1 MTDQTASAPANR
13 ASGLASVEGRPSAGA
28 LLADQMSEAGEKRAK
43 RRDIRPL
50 ARLIPFAL
58 RHKGHA
64 LMAVFWLLLST
75 AASLGLT
82 ALARG
87 AIDHGF
93 EAGGANLNIWFLLLG
108 ANALFLGLATAARYY
123 FVTRTGE
130 RVIADVRKGL
140 FGRILT
146 LDPSFYA
153 HMRTGEVLSRL
164 TTDIALV
171 ETLMTT
177 SISYALRNFLTLI
190 GGVALLFFVS
200 PKLTGFVLLIV
211 PFLLGPIFIF
221 GRKVRKLT
229 VTSQDRFA
237 NAVGFAGESVDAIE
251 TVQAF
256 GRERSAI
263 DRFGAAV
270 EDAFSAS
277 LTRMQA
283 RAWMTALIIVVM
295 FGGVTLVLWLGA
307 QDVVKGAMTPGAL
320 LQFVLLSVFAAGAV
334 GALGESWGDVQKA
347 AGAMERIEE
356 LMRAVPDIAPPAQ
369 PSALPQPPRGELS
382 MSAVGFSY
390 PGRPDLPALKGF
402 SLTVRPGETVAL
414 VGPSGAGKSTVFR
427 LLLRFYDPQTGMVS
441 VDGVDVRQADPVAV
455 RDRFAWV
462 SQETPLFSGSAL
474 ENIRFGRED
483 TTLEEARVVAEK
495 AQALGF
501 IDALPEGFDTPLG
514 ERGKSLSGGQRQ
526 RLAIAR
532 ALVRDAPILLLDE
545 ATSALDAESE
555 RLVQV
560 ALDQAMEERTTL
572 VIAHRLATVLRADRI
587 VVMDDGRVVEEGDA
601 RPAGR
606 QGRPLRAP
614 GRTPVPGGMIQLH
627 TWCAIGLMQFKGLDE
642 IAPFSG
648 VQCNWTVS
656 LAWLYII

>member
-1 MTDQTASAPANR
+1 M
-13 ASGLASVEGRPSAGA
+13 
-28 LLADQMSEAGEKRAK
+28 
-43 RRDIRPL
+43 
-50 ARLIPFAL
+50 
-58 RHKGHA
+58 
-64 LMAVFWLLLST
+64 
-75 AASLGLT
+75 
-82 ALARG
+82 
-87 AIDHGF
+87 
-93 EAGGANLNIWFLLLG
+93 
-108 ANALFLGLATAARYY
+108 
-123 FVTRTGE
+123 
-130 RVIADVRKGL
+130 RKGL

-229 VTSQDRFA
+229 VASQDRFA

-256 GRERSAI
+256 GREQSAI
-263 DRFGAAV
+263 TRFGAAV
-270 EDAFSAS
+270 EDAFNAS

-356 LMRAVPDIAPPAQ
+356 LMRAVAGIAPPPQAT
-369 PSALPQPPRGELS
+369 ALPTPPRGEVS
-382 MSAVGFSY
+382 MSAVGFAY

-474 ENIRFGRED
+474 ENIRFGREN
-483 TTLEEARVVAEK
+483 TTLEEARAVAEK

-587 VVMDDGRVVEEGDA
+587 VVMDDGRVVEEGTHEQLVAQGGLYA
-601 RPAGR
+601 RLAE
-606 QGRPLRAP
+606 L
-614 GRTPVPGGMIQLH
+614 
-627 TWCAIGLMQFKGLDE
+627 QFR
-642 IAPFSG
+642 
-648 VQCNWTVS
+648 N
-656 LAWLYII
+656 